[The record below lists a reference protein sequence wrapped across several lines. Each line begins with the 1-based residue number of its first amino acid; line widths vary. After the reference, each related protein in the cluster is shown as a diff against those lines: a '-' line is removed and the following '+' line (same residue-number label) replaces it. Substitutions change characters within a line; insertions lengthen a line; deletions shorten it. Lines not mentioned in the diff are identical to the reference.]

1 MPRRSASVTRAC
13 NGSGPGRMKKFKVSD
28 GPDFVTKAEGV
39 AGPYRDLPEKTLVL
53 SIAGFDFARQP
64 FREPKKLC

>member
-1 MPRRSASVTRAC
+1 
-13 NGSGPGRMKKFKVSD
+13 MKKFKVSD
-28 GPDFVTKAEGV
+28 GPDFVTKAEDV
-39 AGPYRDLPEKTLVL
+39 AGLYRDLPEKALVL